1 MITSG
6 TRINTPTHDGYVFS
20 MSIRGAEKSI
30 KDYVLE
36 QEGYEWLGTEY
47 KRKSRKSP
55 RTIQVSS
62 VSGKKIK
69 KQVNEKQVVF
79 WSEKYAKRAK
89 AEREAALTKARDLAK
104 NPGNYTRATSYGAAK
119 YVKKVDYDKETGKI
133 RADLI
138 CLADEV
144 FDPEKDMIIFDPMAT
159 WKKTKIEGGT
169 YTLRELLVPVFK
181 KGECVYTSP
190 SVMEIRDI
198 CQKEKQTLWGETLRL
213 VNPQEVYVDLSD
225 KLYKIKSDLLE
236 EMSQAAIKN
245 E

>member
-1 MITSG
+1 
-6 TRINTPTHDGYVFS
+6 

-69 KQVNEKQVVF
+69 KQVDEKQVVF

-104 NPGNYTRATSYGAAK
+104 NPGNYIRATSYGAAK
-119 YVKKVDYDKETGKI
+119 YVKK
-133 RADLI
+133 
-138 CLADEV
+138 
-144 FDPEKDMIIFDPMAT
+144 
-159 WKKTKIEGGT
+159 
-169 YTLRELLVPVFK
+169 
-181 KGECVYTSP
+181 
-190 SVMEIRDI
+190 
-198 CQKEKQTLWGETLRL
+198 
-213 VNPQEVYVDLSD
+213 
-225 KLYKIKSDLLE
+225 
-236 EMSQAAIKN
+236 
-245 E
+245 

>member
-6 TRINTPTHDGYVFS
+6 TRSTRPLMTEYVFS

-104 NPGNYTRATSYGAAK
+104 NPGNYIRATSYGAAK
-119 YVKKVDYDKETGKI
+119 YVKK
-133 RADLI
+133 
-138 CLADEV
+138 
-144 FDPEKDMIIFDPMAT
+144 
-159 WKKTKIEGGT
+159 
-169 YTLRELLVPVFK
+169 
-181 KGECVYTSP
+181 
-190 SVMEIRDI
+190 
-198 CQKEKQTLWGETLRL
+198 
-213 VNPQEVYVDLSD
+213 
-225 KLYKIKSDLLE
+225 
-236 EMSQAAIKN
+236 
-245 E
+245 